1 MRDRICCARALEP
14 GPGVIAEPAYRLHA
28 FIFLHNL
35 DFGADKL
42 GRMLRLQSLGGG
54 ATSIE

>member
-1 MRDRICCARALEP
+1 MRGLGSVAAARLEGTGETRPGGLCETGSAALD
-14 GPGVIAEPAYRLHA
+14 G
-28 FIFLHNL
+28 
-35 DFGADKL
+35 GADKL